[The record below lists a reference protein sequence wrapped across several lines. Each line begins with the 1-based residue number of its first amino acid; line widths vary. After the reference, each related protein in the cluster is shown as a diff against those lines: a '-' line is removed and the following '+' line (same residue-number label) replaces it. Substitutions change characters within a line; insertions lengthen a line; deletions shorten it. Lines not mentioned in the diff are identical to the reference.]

1 MWCWAIGVLKQ
12 EREEAEEALGH
23 RARTAPVL
31 AEVCVGGVGG
41 VLVEVCVGV
50 SGRWGRWWRRQRGG
64 GVLVVVACGVE
75 RRHSGWTAPAAA
87 SRLFDGWM
95 MGGKR

>member
-1 MWCWAIGVLKQ
+1 MGVLKQ

-50 SGRWGRWWRRQRGG
+50 SLGEMGKVVEETARRRGLGG
-64 GVLVVVACGVE
+64 GRMWG
-75 RRHSGWTAPAAA
+75 
-87 SRLFDGWM
+87 
-95 MGGKR
+95 